1 MSDCVDNKF
10 VIKFPSIL
18 LNRYAWKIPGVVA
31 WKLIFIMKREF
42 VVLNMTPFL
51 R

>member
-31 WKLIFIMKREF
+31 CKIIFVIKLEF
-42 VVLNMTPFL
+42 AVLKMALFS
-51 R
+51 